1 MCMNKPALENSIFEQ
16 KRAAERLVEESRA
29 DDDFYLFLCA
39 SVFITTIGLEI
50 SSPIV
55 IIGAM
60 LVAPMLYPILAL
72 GLAVVTSSKH
82 AIKRALVIIGKSAV
96 ISIGIALV
104 TSFLIDVNG
113 SGFTDQLRLL
123 IEPDLFL
130 FFLISLAAGV
140 VASFSWV
147 TQKTAM
153 SLPGI
158 AITVSLVPPIAS
170 VGVSL
175 TMLSQPLLVGSI
187 MLFVINLL
195 GIVLSSVV
203 VFSLFGFQRARVWQD
218 ERIRKEEEPI
228 TKQETKTE
236 NGEITESTNGDDEAG
251 VFRED

>member
-1 MCMNKPALENSIFEQ
+1 MNDSVLSNSLFKQ

-72 GLAVVTSSKH
+72 GLAVVTSSQH

-96 ISIGIALV
+96 ISIGISLV
-104 TSFLIDVNG
+104 TSFLIDVNRTG
-113 SGFTDQLRLL
+113 LTEQLNLL

-158 AITVSLVPPIAS
+158 AITVSLVPPIAA
-170 VGVSL
+170 VGVAL
-175 TMLSQPLLVGSI
+175 TMLSQPLFVGSL
-187 MLFVINLL
+187 MLFMINLL
-195 GIVLSSVV
+195 GIVMSSVI

-218 ERIRKEEEPI
+218 ERIRKEEEGI
-228 TKQETKTE
+228 TKQETKEE
-236 NGEITESTNGDDEAG
+236 NQNINGSDKGGDDELM
-251 VFRED
+251 REE

>member
-1 MCMNKPALENSIFEQ
+1 MNESILSNTVFKQ

-72 GLAVVTSSKH
+72 GLAIVTASQH
-82 AIKRALVIIGKSAV
+82 AIRRALIIIGKSAV
-96 ISIGIALV
+96 ISIGISLI
-104 TSFLIDVNG
+104 TSFLIDVNRTG
-113 SGFTDQLRLL
+113 LSEQLNLL

-147 TQKTAM
+147 TQNTAM

-158 AITVSLVPPIAS
+158 AITVSLVPPIAA
-170 VGVSL
+170 VGISL
-175 TMLSQPLLVGSI
+175 TLISRPLFVGAL

-195 GIVLSSVV
+195 GILLSSVV
-203 VFSLFGFQRARVWQD
+203 VFSLFDFQKTRVWQD
-218 ERIRKEEEPI
+218 ERIRKEEEAV
-228 TKQETKTE
+228 TKQETETEHQAVEGVE
-236 NGEITESTNGDDEAG
+236 NGKDGELVHDSDN
-251 VFRED
+251 

>member
-1 MCMNKPALENSIFEQ
+1 MFQQ

-72 GLAVVTSSKH
+72 GLAIVTASKH
-82 AIKRALVIIGKSAV
+82 AIERALIIIGKSAV

-104 TSFLIDVNG
+104 TSFLIDVNKTG
-113 SGFTDQLRLL
+113 LTEQLDLL
-123 IEPDLFL
+123 IEPPLFL

-147 TQKTAM
+147 TQNTTM

-158 AITVSLVPPIAS
+158 AITVSLVPPIAA
-170 VGVSL
+170 VGVAL
-175 TMLSQPLLVGSI
+175 TMLSQPLFVGSL
-187 MLFVINLL
+187 MLFLINLL
-195 GIVLSSVV
+195 GIVMSSVV
-203 VFSLFGFQRARVWQD
+203 VFSLFGFQRTRVWQD
-218 ERIRKEEEPI
+218 ERIRKEEEAI
-228 TKQETKTE
+228 TKRETEKEKDSITSTE
-236 NGEITESTNGDDEAG
+236 NDEG
-251 VFRED
+251 TMREE